1 MKTRLKNIGGICIS
15 CNCEVRDEDNWETE
29 NNADEH
35 PDWGNIRC
43 SECKS
48 KWQFH
53 NIGIGRAVIVADWE
67 RTGWRLFVFDPNRTD
82 YGGLSDAELRE
93 ELDSR
98 DLDTVVTVA
107 QFQAAS
113 GSRKQVC
120 KQRLWE
126 NDGLYLS
133 PEDYDI
139 NWVAPNEESIHD
151 RLDGGYYLN
160 DLPKEY
166 LLENDFFAGGDCDLI
181 IENAHLRLATETSL
195 AQVYDADELRL
206 LFGRM
211 NGSLRIFE
219 FPNTLTGRA
228 RFEAG
233 IETSNKLPEGQK
245 MTATERANAKM
256 RDPEAILI
264 FTLSRKSVL
273 IRRFDPEPKI
283 EVEDG
288 LGQTKLAHTISRAAQ
303 HMNSIE
309 NHSVAEALGGEAT
322 RIFDELSDNS
332 RQMISIEEIRR
343 DYNRR
348 LNPLRTV
355 QYNPDRLTDELSS
368 QISDALAILTERFGR
383 MPEFS
388 EEDLIGCAN
397 GDIAG
402 LDIAPDEQVL
412 LGAYRSLKT
421 ISWPDGHPERLSDE
435 RLKAQWAAEYQ
446 LLNEFVEVEREPF
459 FHSKSDLETICE
471 DNHIDIPIKDKEWFR
486 QFLLENDILL
496 EEIPGGRQSLAELRI
511 LCGENEISE
520 QEYTDLATRENYGG
534 LSDAEL
540 REELDSRDLDTV
552 VTVAQAPAG
561 PRRRVLK
568 RRLLADDNQIE
579 KRALAEL
586 LIQNNVDLE
595 TVPGDHLGKGQLQVI
610 CRENGL
616 RDQSGYTVGEI
627 VVLVPYSLRL
637 GLQPGSLSGGTR
649 SKPKP
654 KMNAVMSLYC
664 CVFDNNRRLRRN
676 ENTGDFI
683 SVDFIWSRLLLMSQ
697 YHGGASGI
705 PRANLMWYVLTE
717 RFEGRR
723 DGSLFTPRIQLGDDD
738 SPAYIARQTARRN
751 WRRAMKALIRIFRDA
766 GLAREGAEGNEEE

>member
-82 YGGLSDAELRE
+82 
-93 ELDSR
+93 
-98 DLDTVVTVA
+98 
-107 QFQAAS
+107 
-113 GSRKQVC
+113 
-120 KQRLWE
+120 
-126 NDGLYLS
+126 
-133 PEDYDI
+133 
-139 NWVAPNEESIHD
+139 
-151 RLDGGYYLN
+151 
-160 DLPKEY
+160 
-166 LLENDFFAGGDCDLI
+166 
-181 IENAHLRLATETSL
+181 
-195 AQVYDADELRL
+195 
-206 LFGRM
+206 
-211 NGSLRIFE
+211 
-219 FPNTLTGRA
+219 
-228 RFEAG
+228 
-233 IETSNKLPEGQK
+233 
-245 MTATERANAKM
+245 
-256 RDPEAILI
+256 
-264 FTLSRKSVL
+264 
-273 IRRFDPEPKI
+273 
-283 EVEDG
+283 
-288 LGQTKLAHTISRAAQ
+288 
-303 HMNSIE
+303 
-309 NHSVAEALGGEAT
+309 
-322 RIFDELSDNS
+322 
-332 RQMISIEEIRR
+332 
-343 DYNRR
+343 
-348 LNPLRTV
+348 
-355 QYNPDRLTDELSS
+355 
-368 QISDALAILTERFGR
+368 
-383 MPEFS
+383 
-388 EEDLIGCAN
+388 
-397 GDIAG
+397 
-402 LDIAPDEQVL
+402 
-412 LGAYRSLKT
+412 
-421 ISWPDGHPERLSDE
+421 
-435 RLKAQWAAEYQ
+435 
-446 LLNEFVEVEREPF
+446 
-459 FHSKSDLETICE
+459 
-471 DNHIDIPIKDKEWFR
+471 
-486 QFLLENDILL
+486 
-496 EEIPGGRQSLAELRI
+496 
-511 LCGENEISE
+511 
-520 QEYTDLATRENYGG
+520 YGG